1 MDIKVKKRNGRLEDF
16 TVEKIN
22 ASAQRACEGIEDVS
36 ASEIVLDAQLQ
47 LFDKITTR
55 EIDQALILSA
65 REKIEKEPNYSY
77 AAAGLLL
84 NTLYKEVFK
93 ESADSDAFK
102 LQYRKSFIQNTKKLV
117 KEGRLNDRLFEFD
130 LVKLSEA
137 ISIRRDRNLKYL
149 GIQILYDRYF
159 IRLDNKVMEAPQSF
173 YMRVAMGLALNEEDK
188 NEKAI
193 EFYNLISQQL
203 YTSSTPTLFNSG
215 TTHSQLSS
223 CYLNTFDDSIDG
235 IFDGAWQEARKSKFA
250 GGLGLDVTPF
260 RSTGSHINGTNG
272 ISSGLVPW
280 LKIYNDLLIAVN
292 QGGKRPGAGCAYL
305 EPWHLDFEDFLNLR
319 RNTGD
324 DRLRCHDMNT
334 ASWVP
339 DEFMRRV
346 QNEDTWYFFDPRD
359 TEDENGKT
367 LHDLFGEEFDNR
379 YDELCKAAD
388 AGSIKNYRIIPA
400 KELWKKML
408 KVLFETS
415 HPWNTFKDPCNIRYT
430 NQHEGTVK
438 SSNLCT
444 EITLHTK
451 PSKYKE
457 GEKIEIGET
466 AVCNLGSINLLN
478 HLKEKTTHG
487 KTSYVFDYEKLKT
500 SIHTAIRMLDNVIDI
515 NFYPTKESS
524 NSNLKNRP
532 IGLGVMGVHDV
543 LHIMDINID
552 SDEAVKWNNSFF
564 EFFSKESILASSR
577 LAKER
582 GSYET
587 YEGSLWSQDILPI
600 DSYNNLMAYRNKTYQ
615 YNNQVKERRFPA
627 KGKGESLDDWKSV
640 REHISEFGMRNS
652 NVMAIA
658 PTATI
663 GYINGVE
670 QSIEPNFSVLF
681 VYENKSGNFYITNPH
696 FVNDMKDAGLWNS
709 EMAALVKSCD
719 GDLSLLNG
727 SVPEHIKGKYKTAFD
742 RDMIKLIECNAVR
755 QKWFDQSISFNLYN
769 KGTSLK
775 YLNDIYMKSW
785 EDGLKTTYYL
795 RNRAASKIE
804 KSTPSSSTE
813 KNTETPEAPACSIEA
828 MKNGEICESCQ

>member
-16 TVEKIN
+16 NVEKIN
-22 ASAQRACEGIEDVS
+22 ASAQRACEEIEDVS
-36 ASEIVLDAQLQ
+36 PSEIVLDAQLQ
-47 LFDKITTR
+47 LFDKITTK

-65 REKIEKEPNYSY
+65 REKIEKEPNYSF

-84 NTLYKEVFK
+84 NNLYKEVFK
-93 ESADSDAFK
+93 EGVDSDTFR
-102 LQYRKSFIQNTKKLV
+102 LQYRKSFIQNIKKLV
-117 KEGRLNDRLFEFD
+117 KTDRLDSRLLDFD
-130 LVKLSEA
+130 LSKLSDA
-137 ISIRRDRNLKYL
+137 IKIRRDKNLKYL
-149 GIQILYDRYF
+149 GAQILYDRYF

-173 YMRVAMGLALNEEDK
+173 YMRVAMGLALNEENK
-188 NEKAI
+188 NERAI
-193 EFYNLISQQL
+193 EFYDLISKQL
-203 YTSSTPTLFNSG
+203 YTPSTPTLFNSG

-235 IFDGAWQEARKSKFA
+235 IFDGAWQEARKSKYA

-260 RSTGSHINGTNG
+260 RSTGSHIHGTNG

-280 LKIYNDLLIAVN
+280 LKIYNDLLVAVN

-305 EPWHLDFEDFLNLR
+305 EPWHLDYEDFLNLR

-334 ASWVP
+334 ASWIP

-346 QNEDTWYFFDPRD
+346 QNEDVWYFFDPKD
-359 TEDENGKT
+359 AD
-367 LHDLFGEEFDNR
+367 LHDRFGEDFDRR
-379 YDELCKAAD
+379 YNELCDQAEE
-388 AGSIKNYRIIPA
+388 GLIKNYRVTPA

-430 NQHEGTVK
+430 NQHKGAVR

-451 PSKYKE
+451 PSEYHK
-457 GEKIEIGET
+457 GEKTKIGET
-466 AVCNLGSINLLN
+466 AVCNLGSVNVLN
-478 HLKEKTTHG
+478 HLHEDG
-487 KTSYVFDYEKLKT
+487 EIDFDKLKNT
-500 SIHTAIRMLDNVIDI
+500 IHTAVRMLDNVIDI
-515 NFYPTKESS
+515 NFYPTKEAS

-532 IGLGVMGVHDV
+532 VGLGVMGIHDV
-543 LHIMDINID
+543 LHVKNIPID
-552 SDEAVKWNNSFF
+552 SDEAVEWNNYFF
-564 EFFSKESILASSR
+564 EFYSREAILASSN
-577 LAKER
+577 LAQER
-582 GSYET
+582 GAYEN
-587 YEGSLWSQDILPI
+587 YEGSLWSKNIFPI
-600 DSYNNLMAYRNKTYQ
+600 DSWNNLNKYRKSN
-615 YNNQVKERRFPA
+615 A
-627 KGKGESLDDWKSV
+627 GKGESLDWSGVRDSIKSN
-640 REHISEFGMRNS
+640 GMRNS

-696 FVNDMKDAGLWNS
+696 FVKDMKEAGLWNT
-709 EMAALVKSCD
+709 EMSSMIKSAD

-727 SVPEHIKGKYKTAFD
+727 AIPQEIKDKYKTAFD
-742 RDMIKLIECNAVR
+742 RDMFKLIECNAAR
-755 QKWFDQSISFNLYN
+755 QKWIDQAVSFNLYN
-769 KGTSLK
+769 KSTSLK
-775 YLNDIYMKSW
+775 YLNDIYMSCW
-785 EDGLKTTYYL
+785 ESGLKTTYYL

-804 KSTPSSSTE
+804 KSTSTE
-813 KNTETPEAPACSIEA
+813 AKETSACSIEA
-828 MKNGEICESCQ
+828 MKNGGVCESCQ

>member
-16 TVEKIN
+16 IVDKIN

-36 ASEIVLDAQLQ
+36 PSEIVLDAQLQ
-47 LFDKITTR
+47 LFDKITSK
-55 EIDQALILSA
+55 EIDQALVFSA

-77 AAAGLLL
+77 AASRLLL
-84 NTLYKEVFK
+84 NCLYKEVFK
-93 ESADSDAFK
+93 EGVDSDTFK
-102 LQYRKSFIQNTKKLV
+102 LQYRKSFIQNTKKLI
-117 KEGRLNDRLFEFD
+117 KDNRLDKRLSGFN
-130 LVKLSEA
+130 LSKLSEA
-137 ISIRRDRNLKYL
+137 LKIRRDKNLKYL
-149 GIQILYDRYF
+149 GVQILYDRYF
-159 IRLDNKVMEAPQSF
+159 IRQEDKIMETPQSF
-173 YMRVAMGLALNEEDK
+173 WMRVAMGLAINEEDK
-188 NEKAI
+188 DAKAI
-193 EFYNLISQQL
+193 EFYDLLSELL

-235 IFDGAWQEARKSKFA
+235 IFDGAWQEARKSKYA

-260 RSTGSHINGTNG
+260 RSTGSYIKGTNG

-280 LKIYNDLLIAVN
+280 LKIYNDLLVAVN

-324 DRLRCHDMNT
+324 ERLRCHDLNT

-346 QNEDTWYFFDPRD
+346 QNEDAWYFFDPRD

-367 LHDLFGEEFDNR
+367 LHDCFGEEFDKR
-379 YDELCKAAD
+379 YNQLCDQAEE
-388 AGSIKNYRIIPA
+388 GLIKNYRVTPA

-430 NQHEGTVK
+430 NQHEGAVR

-451 PSKYKE
+451 PSEYKS
-457 GEKIEIGET
+457 GEKTKIGET
-466 AVCNLGSINLLN
+466 AVCNLGSINVLN
-478 HLKEKTTHG
+478 HLDKEG
-487 KTSYVFDYEKLKT
+487 EIDFAKLKS

-515 NFYPTKESS
+515 NFYPTKEAS

-532 IGLGVMGVHDV
+532 IGLGVMGIHDV
-543 LHIMDINID
+543 LHVKNINID
-552 SDEAVKWNNSFF
+552 SDEAVKWNNYFF
-564 EFFSKESILASSR
+564 EFYSREAILASSN

-582 GSYET
+582 GSYEN
-587 YEGSLWSQDILPI
+587 YEGSLWSQNILPI
-600 DSYNNLMAYRNKTYQ
+600 DSWNNLQSYREKSGAHTASQ
-615 YNNQVKERRFPA
+615 
-627 KGKGESLDDWKSV
+627 GLGESLSSWTEARSHVK
-640 REHISEFGMRNS
+640 EYGMRNS

-696 FVNDMKDAGLWNS
+696 FVNDMKDAGLWS
-709 EMAALVKSCD
+709 AEISSMVKSSD
-719 GDLSLLNG
+719 GDLSLLNE
-727 SVPEHIKGKYKTAFD
+727 SIPENIKNKYKTAFD
-742 RDMIKLIECNAVR
+742 RDMLKLIEVNAVR
-755 QKWFDQSISFNLYN
+755 QKWIDQAISFNLYN
-769 KGTSLK
+769 KSTSLK
-775 YLNDIYMKSW
+775 YLNDIYMSCWKS
-785 EDGLKTTYYL
+785 GLKTTYYL

-804 KSTPSSSTE
+804 KSTSPESTE
-813 KNTETPEAPACSIEA
+813 ASACSIEA
-828 MKNGEICESCQ
+828 MKNGGTCESCQ

>member
-1 MDIKVKKRNGRLEDF
+1 MEIKVKKRNGRLEDF
-16 TVEKIN
+16 EVDKIN
-22 ASAQRACEGIEDVS
+22 ASAQRACEDIEDVS
-36 ASEIVLDAQLQ
+36 WSEIVLDAQLQ
-47 LFDKITTR
+47 LFDKITTK

-77 AAAGLLL
+77 AAARLLL
-84 NTLYKEVFK
+84 NCLYKEVFK
-93 ESADSDAFK
+93 EGVDSDAFQ
-102 LQYRKSFIQNTKKLV
+102 LQYRKSFIQNIKKLS
-117 KEGRLNDRLFEFD
+117 KENRIDKRLLEFD

-137 ISIRRDRNLKYL
+137 LKIKRDNLFKYL
-149 GIQILYDRYF
+149 GIQILFDRYF
-159 IRLDNKVMEAPQSF
+159 IKLDEKIMETPQSF
-173 YMRVAMGLALNEEDK
+173 WMRVAMGLSINEENK
-188 NEKAI
+188 EEKAI
-193 EFYNLISQQL
+193 EFYDIFSQML
-203 YTSSTPTLFNSG
+203 YTPSTPTLFNSG

-260 RSTGSHINGTNG
+260 RSTGSHIKGTNG

-334 ASWVP
+334 ASWIP

-346 QNEDTWYFFDPRD
+346 KNEDYWYFFDPKEADLHNCFGKDFDYRYNSLID
-359 TEDENGKT
+359 LAENGHITNWRK
-367 LHDLFGEEFDNR
+367 
-379 YDELCKAAD
+379 
-388 AGSIKNYRIIPA
+388 IPA
-400 KELWKKML
+400 KDLWKKML

-430 NQHEGTVK
+430 NQHEGTVN

-451 PSKYKE
+451 PSSYSK
-457 GEKIEIGET
+457 GEKTDIGET
-466 AVCNLGSINLLN
+466 AVCNLGSINLVN
-478 HLKEKTTHG
+478 HMDEGEIDYNLLKST
-487 KTSYVFDYEKLKT
+487 
-500 SIHTAIRMLDNVIDI
+500 IHTAVRILDNVIDI
-515 NFYPTKESS
+515 NFYPTHESRKS
-524 NSNLKNRP
+524 NMKHRP
-532 IGLGVMGVHDV
+532 IGLGMMGLHDI
-543 LHIMDINID
+543 LHIKNVQID
-552 SDEAVKWNNSFF
+552 SDEAIEFNDKLF
-564 EFFSKESILASSR
+564 EFYSMHAIYASS
-577 LAKER
+577 LLSQER

-587 YEGSLWSQDILPI
+587 YERSLWHRGTFPI
-600 DSYNNLMAYRNKTYQ
+600 DSYNNLMVYRGKQEVPKESVTGKPLTGKGQ
-615 YNNQVKERRFPA
+615 TLKEWEKVRTHVKE
-627 KGKGESLDDWKSV
+627 
-640 REHISEFGMRNS
+640 HGMRNS

-681 VYENKSGNFYITNPH
+681 VYENKSGNFFITNQH
-696 FVNDMKDAGLWNS
+696 FVKDMKDLGLWSNETAS
-709 EMAALVKSCD
+709 LVKNAD

-727 SVPEHIKGKYKTAFD
+727 MIPEHIKKKYKTAFD
-742 RDMIKLIECNAVR
+742 RDMIKLIESNAAR
-755 QKWFDQSISFNLYN
+755 QKWIDQAVSFNLYN

-775 YLNDIYMKSW
+775 YLNDIYMKCW
-785 EDGLKTTYYL
+785 EEGLKTTYYL

-804 KSTPSSSTE
+804 KSTSNHS
-813 KNTETPEAPACSIEA
+813 EADKLSCSIEA
-828 MKNGEICESCQ
+828 MKNGGTCESCQ